1 MSKKYDAGVK
11 EYRDTYWTPDYV
23 PLDTDL
29 LACFKCT
36 GQEGVPKEEVAAA
49 VAAES
54 STGRGETLS
63 LRLQEL
69 CSRVLDDWHQ
79 MFSTGDHLCLG
90 IISPVVLDSGLD
102 RLSWLELLNNFS
114 IVRTEQNNRSTES
127 FVFCRRGNLF
137 TGLFA

>member
-1 MSKKYDAGVK
+1 MKSIIRLNKSDFVRCSNFLAGILN
-11 EYRDTYWTPDYV
+11 T
-23 PLDTDL
+23 L
-29 LACFKCT
+29 LKI
-36 GQEGVPKEEVAAA
+36 QLP
-49 VAAES
+49 AAES
-54 STGRGETLS
+54 STSRGETLS

-69 CSRVLDDWHQ
+69 CPRVLDDWHQ

-137 TGLFA
+137 TGLFARTISLQSEIPNCF

>member
-1 MSKKYDAGVK
+1 MKSIIRLNKSDFVRCSNFLAGILNA
-11 EYRDTYWTPDYV
+11 
-23 PLDTDL
+23 PLEIQ
-29 LACFKCT
+29 F
-36 GQEGVPKEEVAAA
+36 P
-49 VAAES
+49 AAES
-54 STGRGETLS
+54 SSSRGETLP

-137 TGLFA
+137 TGLFARTISLQSEIPNCF

>member
-1 MSKKYDAGVK
+1 MKSIIRLNKSDFVRCSNFLAGILN
-11 EYRDTYWTPDYV
+11 T
-23 PLDTDL
+23 L
-29 LACFKCT
+29 LKI
-36 GQEGVPKEEVAAA
+36 QLP
-49 VAAES
+49 AAES
-54 STGRGETLS
+54 STSRGETLS

-137 TGLFA
+137 TGLFARTISLQSEIPNCF

>member
-1 MSKKYDAGVK
+1 MKSTIRLNKSDFVRCSNFLAGILNASL
-11 EYRDTYWTPDYV
+11 EIQFPAT
-23 PLDTDL
+23 
-29 LACFKCT
+29 
-36 GQEGVPKEEVAAA
+36 
-49 VAAES
+49 ES
-54 STGRGETLS
+54 SSSRGETLP

-137 TGLFA
+137 TGLFARTISLQSEIPNCF